1 MGSGEFPS
9 LLMFGWVDPHAFGC
23 QRSLALTFSCSACSF
38 AVIALETD
46 LADTSRG
53 DVGDM
58 APITLQFLSAE
69 GNGNGS
75 SGETIHAFLKL
86 LAPDRPGL

>member
-1 MGSGEFPS
+1 M
-9 LLMFGWVDPHAFGC
+9 LGWDNPHAFDC
-23 QRSLALTFSCSACSF
+23 QRSLALTFLCSACGF

-69 GNGNGS
+69 GNGS
-75 SGETIHAFLKL
+75 LGETIHPFLKL